1 MNPASDRALIS
12 GLLALLLLL
21 WLGFLVHA
29 SPRFPGSLF
38 GGVLAITALT
48 LMLVP
53 TLVYMVAKRSASARA
68 WLPRTLPMRRLLD
81 WHVHTSILGA
91 LLAIV
96 HSAHRFESPLG
107 VALTAMMLAVVV
119 TGYIGR
125 YFLGFVAAGL
135 HERQRELATA
145 RTVYDAQTS
154 QAQGRLAADP
164 AVRSTAEV
172 VVDLGYSVAFRDALT
187 GRAARW
193 LRVHL
198 ALSCVFMGLLAL
210 HVVAA
215 IYFGLRWW

>member
-1 MNPASDRALIS
+1 MSAASDRALIS

-21 WLGFLVHA
+21 WVGFVVHA
-29 SPRFPGSLF
+29 SPRFPGSLY
-38 GGVLAITALT
+38 GGAIGITALT

-53 TLVYMVAKRSASARA
+53 TLVYLVAKRRA
-68 WLPRTLPMRRLLD
+68 TVRTRLPRWLPMRRLLD
-81 WHVHTSILGA
+81 WHVHTSIVGA

-107 VALTAMMLAVVV
+107 VALTTMMLAAVV

-145 RTVYDAQTS
+145 LEAYEAQTA
-154 QAQGRLAADP
+154 QAQGRLATDP

-172 VVDLGYSVAFRDALT
+172 VVDLGYSVAVRDALT

-193 LRVHL
+193 LRAHF
-198 ALSCVFMGLLAL
+198 ALSCVFLGLLAL
-210 HVVAA
+210 HVAAA